1 MKPFQLGSKVWKKA
15 TVASRLDERS
25 YVVET
30 ANGETYRRNRFHL
43 KKSKGNADTPEP
55 EVTPRSP
62 ESSPSNTTTSTNGAA
77 PIPEIPTPAAPPAR
91 PQRTRRPPVYLKD
104 YIQK

>member
-1 MKPFQLGSKVWKKA
+1 MKPFQFGSKVWKKA

-30 ANGETYRRNRFHL
+30 ANRETYRRNRFHL
-43 KKSKGNADTPEP
+43 KKSKENAGTPEP
-55 EVTPRSP
+55 EVMPRSP
-62 ESSPSNTTTSTNGAA
+62 EASPSNTTTSTNSAA
-77 PIPEIPTPAAPPAR
+77 PIPEIPAPAAPLAR

-104 YIQK
+104 NIQK

>member
-1 MKPFQLGSKVWKKA
+1 VWKKA

-43 KKSKGNADTPEP
+43 KKSKENADIPEP

-62 ESSPSNTTTSTNGAA
+62 EHSASNTTTSTNGAA
-77 PIPEIPTPAAPPAR
+77 PIPEIPTPAAPLAR
-91 PQRTRRPPVYLKD
+91 PQRTRLPPVYLKD
-104 YIQK
+104 FIQK